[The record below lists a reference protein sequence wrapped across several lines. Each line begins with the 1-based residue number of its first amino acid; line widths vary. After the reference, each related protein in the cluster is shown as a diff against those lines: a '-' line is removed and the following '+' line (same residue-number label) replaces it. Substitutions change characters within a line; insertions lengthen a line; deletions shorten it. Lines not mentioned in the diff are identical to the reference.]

1 MEWDIGST
9 WSTNCSKSRSI
20 TPTPLAY
27 NVLLH
32 LAMKTVSQSL
42 LISSV
47 ILALLGPFPDWVLGS
62 QVSNEDASA
71 AGSCESAEEC
81 FLAAAQPKER
91 LGNQLTKDQVSAL
104 RLERLRLV
112 TERFP
117 GSVWAKRAGVLS
129 GVLLIESN
137 PSAAIPFL
145 QAGQRDLP
153 VLDDYLRLWIGEAK
167 LRLGEAKEAAGLFES
182 IVQAVPDSNL
192 TGLVALRAGEA
203 WYQAANCPEALGWL
217 AKAVTN
223 TDKDKE
229 RLVPQAWLR
238 MAACQLR
245 SSQIAE
251 GRTTLE
257 QLWVKFA
264 YAPEAKEAETLLL
277 TNLGGEPWTAT
288 SEDRFGRAQAFL
300 GQALHAEA
308 IEELNKFLA
317 MEPSSP
323 HRGSAKLKLGVAQVR
338 LKQYDQ
344 ARETFQALM
353 AAHVAES
360 DEATVWLARVYLRQA
375 MGAKLLELSRS
386 LDKRLLSAE
395 QKGQINIFAGI
406 WLEDHNQLNEAIAK
420 YRLVAKAGEPA
431 VQRAEASWRVG
442 WALYR
447 TARYKEATEV
457 LQRIVDQR
465 DSDFEPQA
473 LYWIARSLTQT
484 QNSRARDVY
493 AQLCRQYPFTY
504 YCQLAREQA
513 PDAVIESIGQAVPT
527 PGADS
532 PNAEAVAPTPTKVA
546 EIEQQPAYR
555 RALELKQLGLDADA
569 ARELAA
575 LTEQYTRDQDVLM
588 TLSMRLN
595 EVGAYNHALRL
606 ARARFREKLERTGG
620 PVASGLWVVAY
631 PTGLIPTIK
640 TQGLNGVNPYLVAA
654 IIREES
660 QYDVRAV
667 SRVGA
672 IGLMQV
678 MPATANQV
686 AQRYHM
692 PAVTRDDLFD
702 QETNIRIGARYV
714 EQLLAQFSGD
724 VIQTIAAYNAGP
736 IVVGNWV
743 GRHKGRSQ
751 DEFVELIPYL
761 ETRQYVKRVLR
772 SFKEY
777 LRLAGSAV
785 PVS

>member
-1 MEWDIGST
+1 MNIMASP
-9 WSTNCSKSRSI
+9 RSFLI
-20 TPTPLAY
+20 S
-27 NVLLH
+27 VLL
-32 LAMKTVSQSL
+32 
-42 LISSV
+42 
-47 ILALLGPFPDWVLGS
+47 LALSASLPAHVLAS
-62 QVSNEDASA
+62 QVSNGEASA
-71 AGSCESAEEC
+71 VGSCESAEEC
-81 FLAAAQPKER
+81 FFAAAQPKER

-112 TERFP
+112 TEGFP

-137 PSAAIPFL
+137 PSAAIPFF
-145 QAGQRDLP
+145 QAGQQDLP
-153 VLDDYLRLWIGEAK
+153 VIDDYLRLWIGEAK
-167 LRLGEAKEAAGLFES
+167 LRLGEAREAAGLFES
-182 IVQAVPDSNL
+182 IMQAVPDSSL
-192 TGLVALRAGEA
+192 AGLVALRAGEA
-203 WYQAANCPEALGWL
+203 WYQAASCPEALGWL

-223 TDKDKE
+223 ADKDKE

-245 SSQIAE
+245 GGQIAE
-251 GRTTLE
+251 GRTTLK
-257 QLWVKFA
+257 QLWVKFPS
-264 YAPEAKEAETLLL
+264 APEAKEAETLLL
-277 TNLGGEPWTAT
+277 SNLGGEPWAPT

-308 IEELNKFLA
+308 IEELKKFLT
-317 MEPSSP
+317 MEPGSP

-344 ARETFQALM
+344 ARETFRLLM
-353 AAHVAES
+353 AEHVAES

-386 LDKRLLSAE
+386 VEKLSLSAE

-406 WLEDHNQLNEAIAK
+406 WLEDQKQFNEAIAK
-420 YRLVAKAGEPA
+420 YRLVAKAGESA
-431 VQRAEASWRVG
+431 TQRAEASWRVG

-447 TARYKEATEV
+447 TARYKEAIDV
-457 LQRIVDQR
+457 LQPIIDQR
-465 DSDFEPQA
+465 DSDYEPQA
-473 LYWIARSLTQT
+473 LYWIARSLTHT
-484 QNSRARDVY
+484 QNGRARDVY

-513 PDAVIESIGQAVPT
+513 PDAVVEIGSPAAPLT
-527 PGADS
+527 AAEL
-532 PNAEAVAPTPTKVA
+532 PNAELVLPTSAKFA
-546 EIEQQPAYR
+546 EVEQQPAYR

-569 ARELAA
+569 ARELAV

-620 PVASGLWVVAY
+620 TVAPGLWAVAY

-640 TQGLNGVNPYLVAA
+640 TQGLSGVNPYLVAA

-686 AQRYHM
+686 AQRHHL
-692 PAVTRDDLFD
+692 PTVTREDLFD

-724 VIQTIAAYNAGP
+724 VIQAIAAYNAGP
-736 IVVGNWV
+736 IVVEHWAGQ
-743 GRHKGRSQ
+743 HKGRSQ
-751 DEFVELIPYL
+751 DEFVELIPFQ

-777 LRLAGSAV
+777 LRLAGSAD